1 MKKFVFDL
9 QDILDIRKFEQ
20 QQAEIELGKAL
31 GVENEIQQKLNAL
44 AVRQASIQKTMKGST
59 DFNDIASANQF
70 YSYVR
75 TSSEELMNQ
84 MAQAKLITEQKRK
97 ILKECMKK
105 TDALESLKESEE
117 QEFNQELKRQEA
129 KQIDDIVTGR
139 FNI

>member
-75 TSSEELMNQ
+75 NSSEELMNQ

>member
-70 YSYVR
+70 FQAQLVKPQGEVFEEIALVGIVAIAKHHLVPEVR
-75 TSSEELMNQ
+75 PVVL
-84 MAQAKLITEQKRK
+84 
-97 ILKECMKK
+97 
-105 TDALESLKESEE
+105 
-117 QEFNQELKRQEA
+117 
-129 KQIDDIVTGR
+129 
-139 FNI
+139 

>member
-75 TSSEELMNQ
+75 TASEELMNQ

>member
-1 MKKFVFDL
+1 MAKC
-9 QDILDIRKFEQ
+9 
-20 QQAEIELGKAL
+20 EICGKT
-31 GVENEIQQKLNAL
+31 IQ
-44 AVRQASIQKTMKGST
+44 TGMKGST
-59 DFNDIASANQF
+59 DFNAIASANQF

-75 TSSEELMNQ
+75 NSSEELMNQ

-97 ILKECMKK
+97 LLKECMKK

-117 QEFNQELKRQEA
+117 QEFNQELKRKEA

>member
-117 QEFNQELKRQEA
+117 QEFNQELKRKEA

>member
-44 AVRQASIQKTMKGST
+44 AVRQTSIQKTMKGST

-75 TSSEELMNQ
+75 NSSEELMNQ

>member
-31 GVENEIQQKLNAL
+31 AVENEIQQKLNAL
-44 AVRQASIQKTMKGST
+44 AVRQASIQKGMKGST

-75 TSSEELMNQ
+75 NSSEELMNQ

-97 ILKECMKK
+97 LLKECMKK

-117 QEFNQELKRQEA
+117 QEFNQELKRKEA